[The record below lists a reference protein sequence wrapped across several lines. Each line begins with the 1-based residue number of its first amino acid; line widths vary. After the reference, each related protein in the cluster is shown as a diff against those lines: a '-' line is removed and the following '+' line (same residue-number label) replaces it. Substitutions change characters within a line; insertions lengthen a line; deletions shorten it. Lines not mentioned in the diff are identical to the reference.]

1 MNARKLDGSSPS
13 GFEVIR
19 NFLVAWTWKYI
30 RSEFSDFREND
41 SSDDKADD
49 LSIVDLIRKANN
61 GPYLVVDLP
70 VSVKDNL
77 QIKMLYGKN
86 MQNYDNV
93 CEIFRKII
101 DAVEIKKK
109 CILYWKFCTKFI
121 DKTTT

>member
-1 MNARKLDGSSPS
+1 
-13 GFEVIR
+13 
-19 NFLVAWTWKYI
+19 
-30 RSEFSDFREND
+30 
-41 SSDDKADD
+41 
-49 LSIVDLIRKANN
+49 
-61 GPYLVVDLP
+61 

-109 CILYWKFCTKFI
+109 CILY
-121 DKTTT
+121 